1 MTRLKT
7 IASLLLAGSAAV
19 ATPVAAQTRLLGDP
33 ALSDGALA
41 FSYAGDIWIAAPD
54 GSNPRRLTSHP
65 ADEVDPVFSQDG
77 SMVAF
82 SANYDGNYD
91 VFVMPAAGGTPKRL
105 TFHPGSDIATDFT
118 PDGKSVVFTSNREAN
133 SGRSGEIYTVP
144 VIGGFPQ
151 KLSGIKSRGGAFD
164 PATGRFANF
173 QGYSGYNALWGGSS
187 GWRGYRGGT
196 QPQTEVVDF
205 TKRTLETVPGE
216 GSNNYEPRWDG
227 GQLYFLSDRDDKVI
241 NVFRADPAGG
251 APVRLTNEREWD
263 VRHFD
268 VRGGRIVYEAGGWL
282 KEVPAS
288 GGEGR
293 ALPITIAA
301 DLPARQP
308 QWKSVSEQMETAR
321 LSPSGKRVAVTARGE
336 IFTVPT
342 DQGSTRNISGS
353 AAVRD
358 YTGIWSK
365 DGTSLAYVTDDGNA
379 QTLVIEDQSGT
390 KPARRIP
397 LGDKFNRLVDWGGDG
412 KTLIFSD
419 SNLRLNAMD
428 VASGTSW
435 VVATS
440 PRRNGG
446 FGSTDVSAALSP
458 KGRWLAYTTRGS
470 NFNASLYLYD
480 LTTRR
485 AYPVTGEFADIGSP
499 VFSKD
504 GKLLFFTASTNA
516 GPSVAGLD
524 MSSQQQPYRAG
535 IYAVVLEKDGK
546 SPVAPVLADES
557 AGKPDDKDEPEGE
570 AKAKKK
576 GKSAAPSGPVV
587 DPENLMRR
595 MVALPVSEGFNTSL
609 ATAKDGSLYWV
620 TLLQPGVVAAAPGSG
635 PDQADAQLMR
645 FDFEKREASSVM
657 RGVTGIETDA
667 AGENLLL
674 RKAKGDLVTS
684 KAGEKLDPKPV
695 DMSGVKML
703 VDPVA
708 EWRQIFNDTWR
719 MEKAFFYDPNMHGL
733 DWAGIKA
740 KYEPLLPHVGRR
752 EDLNRVLTEMIA
764 EMQVGHNRTGGGDV
778 YTAPGAAPG
787 LLGAD
792 IRQEGGRYVIKR
804 IYDGEQWN
812 PFLAAPLAAPGVD
825 VKQGDTIVAVNGREL
840 TAADNIYEALLGT
853 ASTQVALTVQ
863 NGAGARRTSV
873 VVPVANDRQLR
884 RWAWIEDNR
893 RYVDRV
899 TGGKVGY
906 VYLPNTADDGFT
918 YFNRMFFAQADK
930 PAVILDERSNGG
942 GQIANYIIDVLS
954 RPYLGGTK
962 DREGLTTNVPATI
975 VDGPKAMLIDQDAG
989 SGGDWMP
996 YAFREAG
1003 LGPLIGTRTWG
1014 GLIGISA
1021 NPDLIDGGFLTVP
1034 FIRIFG
1040 RQGDWIAENTGIAPD
1055 IRVEL
1060 DQFALANGKDTQL
1073 DAAIGYVMGELKK
1086 NPGRDPRW
1094 HPPIP
1099 TELGK

>member
-1 MTRLKT
+1 MMKRTAL
-7 IASLLLAGSAAV
+7 IASALLACTALAAP
-19 ATPVAAQTRLLGDP
+19 AEAQTRLVGEP
-33 ALSDGALA
+33 ALSDGALV
-41 FSYAGDIWIAAPD
+41 FTYAGDLWIAAPD
-54 GSNPRRLTSHP
+54 GANPRRLTSHP
-65 ADEVDPVFSQDG
+65 ADEVRPVFSPDG

-105 TFHPGSDIATDFT
+105 TFHPGTDIATDFT
-118 PDGKSVVFTSNREAN
+118 PDGKAVVFTSNREVN
-133 SGRSGEIYTVP
+133 NGRSGEIYTVP
-144 VIGGFPQ
+144 TSGGFPQ
-151 KLSGIKSRGGAFD
+151 KLTGIKSRAAAFD
-164 PATGRFANF
+164 AATGRFAN
-173 QGYSGYNALWGGSS
+173 QTGYGGYNGLWGGSS
-187 GWRGYRGGT
+187 GWRGYRGGQ
-196 QPQTEVVDF
+196 QPQIEVVDLASKSL
-205 TKRTLETVPGE
+205 TQIPGE
-216 GSNNYEPRWDG
+216 GSNNFNPRWDA

-251 APVRLTNEREWD
+251 APVRITNERDWD
-263 VRHFD
+263 VRNFD
-268 VRGGRIVYEAGGWL
+268 VRGGRIIYEAGGVL
-282 KEVPAS
+282 KEIAAS
-288 GGEGR
+288 GGENR
-293 ALPITIAA
+293 ALPITVAA

-308 QWKSVSEQMETAR
+308 QWKSVKDQAESVR

-342 DQGSTRNISGS
+342 DQGSTRNISAT

-365 DGTSLAYVTDDGNA
+365 DGTSIAYITDDGSA

-390 KPARRIP
+390 RPARRIA
-397 LGDKFNRLVDWGGDG
+397 LGERFNRLVDWGGDG
-412 KTLIFSD
+412 KTLIYSD
-419 SNLRLNAMD
+419 SHLQLHAMD
-428 VASGTSW
+428 VATGTSW

-446 FGSTDVSAALSP
+446 FGSTEATAALSP
-458 KGRWLAYTTRGS
+458 KGRWLAYTTRGT
-470 NFNASLYLYD
+470 NFNAALHLYD
-480 LTTRR
+480 LATRR
-485 AYPVTGEFADIGSP
+485 AYPVSGAFADVGSP
-499 VFSKD
+499 TFSKD

-516 GPSVAGLD
+516 GPSIAGLD

-546 SPVAPVLADES
+546 SPVAPVLAEES
-557 AGKPDDKDEPEGE
+557 AGKPDDEDEPEGE
-570 AKAKKK
+570 AKAKKQ
-576 GKSAAPSGPVV
+576 GKAAAPAGPVV

-595 MVALPVSEGFNTSL
+595 MVALPVAEGFNASL
-609 ATAKDGSLYWV
+609 ATGKDGSLYYV
-620 TLLQPGVVAAAPGSG
+620 TLVQPGIAAAAPGSG

-645 FDFEKREASSVM
+645 FDFEKRAASSVM
-657 RGVTGIETDA
+657 RGITMVQTDA
-667 AGENLLL
+667 AGETLLL
-674 RKAKGDLVTS
+674 RKASGDLATS

-695 DMSGVKML
+695 DMAGVKML

-708 EWRQIFNDTWR
+708 EWRQIFNDAWR
-719 MEKAFFYDPNMHGL
+719 MEQAFFYDSNMHGL
-733 DWAGIKA
+733 DWRAVKA

-752 EDLNRVLTEMIA
+752 EDLNRLLVEMIA

-792 IRQEGGRYVIKR
+792 IRLEGGRYVIKR

-812 PFLAAPLAAPGVD
+812 PFLAAPLSAPGVD
-825 VKQGDTIVAVNGREL
+825 VKQGDAIVAINGREL
-840 TAADNIYEALLGT
+840 TRADNIHEALLGT
-853 ASTQVALTVQ
+853 AGTQVALTVQ
-863 NGAGARRTSV
+863 NGAGPRRTSV
-873 VVPVANDRQLR
+873 VVPVPNDRQLR
-884 RWAWIEDNR
+884 RWSWIEDNR

-906 VYLPNTADDGFT
+906 VYLPDTADDGFT

-942 GQIANYIIDVLS
+942 GQIANYIIDVLR

-962 DREGLTTNVPATI
+962 DREGLNTNVPASLI
-975 VDGPKAMLIDQDAG
+975 DGPKAMLIDQDAG

-1040 RQGDWIAENTGIAPD
+1040 RQGDWIAENTGISPD

-1060 DQFALANGKDTQL
+1060 DQLALANGKDTQL
-1073 DAAIGYVMGELKK
+1073 DAAIGYVMGELAKT
-1086 NPGRDPRW
+1086 PPRDPNW